1 MKGVLL
7 VVDFNFRVAA
17 STAGSRT
24 KYVVGNGSA
33 SGVSELRGLIFLS
46 TAHTVVSSFLICAS
60 SNIL

>member
-1 MKGVLL
+1 MIGVLL
-7 VVDFNFRVAA
+7 VVNFNFRVAA

-24 KYVVGNGSA
+24 KCIVGNGSA
-33 SGVSELRGLIFLS
+33 SGVSELRRLIFLS